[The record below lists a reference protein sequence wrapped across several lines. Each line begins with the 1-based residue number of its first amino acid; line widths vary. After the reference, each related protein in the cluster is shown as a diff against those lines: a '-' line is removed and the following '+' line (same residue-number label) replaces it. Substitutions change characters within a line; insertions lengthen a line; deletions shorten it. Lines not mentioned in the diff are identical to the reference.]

1 MFVENKNE
9 QNSFLTEFLN
19 AEDVYH
25 KQNKDTE
32 TSKKQRRSV
41 KQLWKEFW
49 ATNEIPV
56 ELDKWGEKSSKSTK
70 LSRRTIFYLI
80 LLIALVPLTIWL
92 GINVLG
98 DRKYMFISILILVYS
113 MCPFFI
119 TFEGRKPSAREIMLI
134 AVWAA
139 LTAAARAVFYMVPNF
154 KPVAAMVI
162 IGGVTMGA
170 ESGFLI
176 GCISLLVSNFIY
188 GQGPWTP
195 WQMTIFG
202 LIGLL
207 AGLLFQKGLIKR
219 SRLSICAY
227 GFLAVLFIYGGIMN
241 PASIIMYSSEITW
254 QGIMAAY
261 ITGAPVDLVQAIAT
275 VFFLWVGAKPLIEKV
290 ERVQVKWG
298 LDKK

>member
-1 MFVENKNE
+1 MENQKETNT
-9 QNSFLTEFLN
+9 FLAEFLN

-25 KQNKDTE
+25 KQNKDTDSSE
-32 TSKKQRRSV
+32 KKKVSF
-41 KQLWKEFW
+41 KQVLKSLKDG
-49 ATNEIPV
+49 NEIPV
-56 ELDKWGEKSSKSTK
+56 ELDKWGDKTSKSSK
-70 LSRRTIFYLI
+70 LSKRTILFLMI
-80 LLIALVPLTIWL
+80 LVVLVPLTIWL

-162 IGGVTMGA
+162 IGGVTMGP
-170 ESGFLI
+170 ECGFLV

-195 WQMTIFG
+195 WLMVVFG
-202 LIGLL
+202 VIGLL
-207 AGLLFQKGLIKR
+207 AGLFFQKGLIKR
-219 SRLSICAY
+219 SRVSLCVY
-227 GFLAVLFIYGGIMN
+227 GFLSVIFIYGGIMN
-241 PASIIMYSSEITW
+241 PASIIMYSADITW
-254 QGIMAAY
+254 QGMAAAY
-261 ITGAPVDLVQAIAT
+261 LTGLPVDLVQAIAT
-275 VFFLWVGAKPLIEKV
+275 VFFLAVGAKPLIEKV

-298 LDKK
+298 LEKK

>member
-1 MFVENKNE
+1 MENQNEKNT
-9 QNSFLTEFLN
+9 FLAEFLN

-25 KQNKDTE
+25 KQNKDVDSSK
-32 TSKKQRRSV
+32 SKKFNA
-41 KQLWKEFW
+41 KQVLKSLKDS
-49 ATNEIPV
+49 NELPV
-56 ELDKWGEKSSKSTK
+56 ELDKWGDKTSKSGK
-70 LSRRTIFYLI
+70 LSKRTILFLI
-80 LLIALVPLTIWL
+80 ILVALVPFTIWA

-134 AVWAA
+134 AVWSA

-162 IGGVTMGA
+162 IGGGTMGP
-170 ESGFLI
+170 ECGFLV

-195 WQMTIFG
+195 WQMVVFG
-202 LIGLL
+202 VIGLL

-219 SRLSICAY
+219 SRISLCLY
-227 GFLAVLFIYGGIMN
+227 GFLSVIFIYGGIMN
-241 PASIIMYSSEITW
+241 PASIIMYSSDITW
-254 QGIMAAY
+254 QGIAAAY
-261 ITGAPVDLVQAIAT
+261 ITGLPVDLVQAIAT
-275 VFFLWVGAKPLIEKV
+275 VFFLAVGAKPLIEKV

-298 LDKK
+298 LEKK

>member
-1 MFVENKNE
+1 MENRNE
-9 QNSFLTEFLN
+9 ENTFLSEFLN

-25 KQNKDTE
+25 KQNRASD
-32 TSKKQRRSV
+32 SSPKKKRKVTQV
-41 KQLWKEFW
+41 LKELW
-49 ATNEIPV
+49 ATNDIPV
-56 ELDKWGEKSSKSTK
+56 ELDKWGEKSSKSGK
-70 LSRRTIFYLI
+70 LSRRTIVYLI
-80 LLIALVPLTIWL
+80 ILIILAPLTIWV
-92 GINVLG
+92 GIQLFG
-98 DRKYMFISILILVYS
+98 DRKYMFTSILILIFS

-154 KPVAAMVI
+154 KPVSAMII
-162 IGGVTMGA
+162 IGGVTMGP

-195 WQMTIFG
+195 WQMVIFG

-207 AGLLFQKGLIKR
+207 AGLLFQKGVIKR
-219 SRLSICAY
+219 SKISLCIY
-227 GFLAVLFIYGGIMN
+227 GFLSVMFIYGGMMD
-241 PASIIMYSSEITW
+241 PASIIMYSSDITW
-254 QGIMAAY
+254 QAILAAY
-261 ITGAPVDLVQAIAT
+261 IAGAPVNLVHAIAT
-275 VFFLWVGAKPLIEKV
+275 VFFLAVGAKPLIEKV

>member
-1 MFVENKNE
+1 MKDQNGKNT
-9 QNSFLTEFLN
+9 FLSEFLN

-25 KQNKDTE
+25 KQNTDNE
-32 TSKKQRRSV
+32 SSQKKRRSLVQVV
-41 KQLWKEFW
+41 KDVR
-49 ATNEIPV
+49 AANEIPV
-56 ELDKWGEKSSKSTK
+56 ELDRWGEATTRSRK
-70 LSRRTIFYLI
+70 LSRRTLVYLI
-80 LLIALVPLTIWL
+80 VLAVLIPLTVWL
-92 GINVLG
+92 GIRVLG
-98 DRKYMFISILILVYS
+98 DRKYMFISILILIYS

-154 KPVAAMVI
+154 KPVSAMVI

-195 WQMTIFG
+195 WQMVVYG
-202 LIGLL
+202 LMGFL
-207 AGLLFQKGLIKR
+207 AGLLFQKGIIKR
-219 SRLSICAY
+219 SRLSLCLY
-227 GFLAVLFIYGGIMN
+227 GFLAVIFIYGGIMD
-241 PASIIMYSSEITW
+241 PASIIMYSSQITW
-254 QGIMAAY
+254 QGILAAY
-261 ITGAPVDLVQAIAT
+261 ITGAPVNLVQAIAT
-275 VFFLWVGAKPLIEKV
+275 VLFLWLGAKPLIEKV